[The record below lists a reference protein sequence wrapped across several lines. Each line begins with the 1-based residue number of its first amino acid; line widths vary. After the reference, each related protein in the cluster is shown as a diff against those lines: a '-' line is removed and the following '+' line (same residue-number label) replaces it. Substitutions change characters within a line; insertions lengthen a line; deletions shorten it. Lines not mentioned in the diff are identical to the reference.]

1 VRFFLVSR
9 KPDSE
14 FVFDLDLALAQSD
27 DNPVYYVQYAHAR
40 ACSVLSQAGQT
51 LQHCEQRTQEAPE
64 LSMQARLR
72 LSAPRESTLCQRLD
86 AYPEVLAQAT
96 EDHAPHL
103 VAFYLRDLAAD
114 FHGFYNAERVL
125 VEDPILREG
134 RLMLVAATASVLA
147 QGLARLGVSAP
158 ERM

>member
-1 VRFFLVSR
+1 
-9 KPDSE
+9 
-14 FVFDLDLALAQSD
+14 
-27 DNPVYYVQYAHAR
+27 
-40 ACSVLSQAGQT
+40 
-51 LQHCEQRTQEAPE
+51 
-64 LSMQARLR
+64 
-72 LSAPRESTLCQRLD
+72 LD